1 MIPAGLLT
9 IALTA
14 GVPGR
19 AVGYLLVIIM
29 GVFALVGVSAYIDY
43 QRTRDSTP
51 IDVEVES

>member
-1 MIPAGLLT
+1 MIPSGLLT
-9 IALTA
+9 IVLTA
-14 GVPGR
+14 GIPGR

-29 GVFALVGVSAYIDY
+29 GVAALVGVSAYIDY